1 MSHPVS
7 HDSVTSALR
16 PSFARGAKVV
26 AAVSGG
32 GDSMAML
39 HALCMLA
46 PELDLTVVAAHFDHQ
61 LRPSSH
67 LDAELVCR
75 MAHRWG
81 ARIAAG
87 RGDVLARRMQM
98 RTSVEAAGRELRYAF
113 LERVADETG
122 ADAIATAHTRDD
134 QVETVLM
141 RIQRG
146 AGARG
151 CRGIQ
156 AQRGRVVRPLLS
168 IARADTRAYCRTQGV
183 PFVDDPSN
191 LDLAFERNRTRHEV
205 LPELRRFYPGID
217 AALLRIGENAHT
229 EYRRAEA
236 ATARRLQVYLQLES
250 KDTWVLGLDAFTGL
264 DDPADRSHL
273 INAALAAIN
282 TLSDVTEAHHR
293 QVVGLVSAD
302 VGSMTSL
309 PDVHVRR
316 EHDGLVFMRQ
326 GLAVAGQVSKRT
338 LTAPGALE
346 FGGWHMEA
354 CRVDDASP
362 KKFSNS
368 GNGVAYIPCD
378 GMMVVRYA
386 RDGDRMQPFGMEGH
400 KKLSDVFI
408 DRKIPKRKRATTPVV
423 EVDGEILWVVG
434 VAASEKSRIHEGA
447 QNVVRLTATRSQA
460 C

>member
-1 MSHPVS
+1 MSHSVS
-7 HDSVTSALR
+7 HESVEDALR
-16 PSFARGAKVV
+16 ASIDRGATVV

-46 PELDLTVVAAHFDHQ
+46 HERNFQVIAAHFDHQ

-81 ARIAAG
+81 ARIAPG
-87 RGDVLARRMQM
+87 RGDVLARRLKMH
-98 RTSVEAAGRELRYAF
+98 TSIEAAGRELRYAF

-151 CRGIQ
+151 CRGIL
-156 AQRGRVVRPLLS
+156 AQRGRIVRPLLS
-168 IARADTRAYCRTQGV
+168 VTRADTRAYCRLQGV

-191 LDLAFERNRTRHEV
+191 LDLAYERNRVRHEV
-205 LPELRRFYPGID
+205 LPELRCFYPGID
-217 AALLRIGENAHT
+217 AALLRVAENAHT
-229 EYRRAEA
+229 EYGRAEA
-236 ATARRLQVYLQLES
+236 ATARRLHVYLRPES
-250 KDTWVLGLDAFTGL
+250 KHTWVLGLDAFHGL
-264 DDPADRSHL
+264 DEGDR
-273 INAALAAIN
+273 
-282 TLSDVTEAHHR
+282 AH
-293 QVVGLVSAD
+293 LVSAALDVMGARDDVTQEHHQQVLGLHYSD
-302 VGSMTSL
+302 VGAIADIHGL
-309 PDVHVRR
+309 RVRR
-316 EHDGLVFMRQ
+316 EHDGLVFMPK
-326 GLAVAGQVSKRT
+326 GLVVASRSHT
-338 LTAPGALE
+338 LIAPGTLDL
-346 FGGWHMEA
+346 GGWHMEA
-354 CRVDDASP
+354 NRVDTPGAGQL
-362 KKFSNS
+362 SNS
-368 GNGVAYIPCD
+368 GVDVAYIPCD
-378 GMMVVRYA
+378 DVMVVRYA

-408 DRKIPKRKRATTPVV
+408 DRKIPRRQRATTPVV
-423 EVDGEILWVVG
+423 EMNGEIVWVVG

-460 C
+460 